1 MQALV
6 TTRHEGRLA
15 RVTYDNT
22 RRGNSFSNDGLRGLV
37 DALAEAA
44 DTTDCSVIRLEMAG
58 SNFSGGWDTTSFG
71 NLSRATTD
79 QVATQLATGQAA
91 VDSIT
96 ELPVPVVTSVHGKVI
111 GFAAGLLDAVHIA
124 IAADTA
130 TMHLPEVR
138 FGFAPAGVGHRLTQA
153 LPLKSTYPMLLG
165 SPAASAG
172 DLLRWGLVSAVVPES
187 SADSTADEWARAI
200 AELPGD
206 VARAVLAV
214 VRSSLD
220 TGSPDQAYQISAQ
233 TIVTM
238 NETGGTAR

>member
-1 MQALV
+1 M
-6 TTRHEGRLA
+6 HEGRLA

-22 RRGNSFSNDGLRGLV
+22 GRGNSFNDDGLRELV
-37 DALAEAA
+37 GALAEAA
-44 DTTDCSVIRLEMAG
+44 GTTGCSAIRLQMAG
-58 SNFSGGWDTTSFG
+58 ANFSGGWDTTSFG
-71 NLSRATTD
+71 DLSRATTE
-79 QVATQLATGQAA
+79 QVAIQLATGQAA
-91 VDSIT
+91 VDSIA
-96 ELPVPVVTSVHGKVI
+96 ELPVPVVTSVHGKVV
-111 GFAAGLLDAVHIA
+111 GFAAGLLDAVHVA

-138 FGFAPAGVGHRLTQA
+138 FGFTPAGVGHRITQA
-153 LPLKSTYPMLLG
+153 LPRKSTYPMLLG
-165 SPAASAG
+165 STVASTD

-187 SADSTADEWARAI
+187 SADRTADEWAAAI

-220 TGSPDQAYQISAQ
+220 TGSPDQAYQVSAQ

-238 NETGGTAR
+238 NETRGTAR

>member
-1 MQALV
+1 MPALV
-6 TTRHEGRLA
+6 RTVHEGRLA

-22 RRGNSFSNDGLRGLV
+22 GRGNSFSDDGLRELV

-44 DTTDCSVIRLEMAG
+44 GTTGCSVIRLEMAG
-58 SNFSGGWDTTSFG
+58 ANFSGGWDTTSFG
-71 NLSRATTD
+71 GLSRATTD

-91 VDSIT
+91 ADSIT

-111 GFAAGLLDAVHIA
+111 GFAAGLLDAVHVA

-153 LPLKSTYPMLLG
+153 LPRKSTYAMLLG
-165 SPAASAG
+165 SMPASAD

-214 VRSSLD
+214 VRSSLE

-238 NETGGTAR
+238 NETRGTAR